1 MSLRGRWRIVETPD
15 YDMGE
20 PAYILFCKTGGE
32 FALGCLT
39 GSIHGACD
47 HDAIEFSWEGND
59 EMQQAG
65 GDGWAE
71 LQEDGSLEG
80 EISLHNGD
88 DIQFIAQS
96 STTSSIA
103 C

>member
-20 PAYILFCKTGGE
+20 PAYIVFRKTGGE

-39 GSIHGACD
+39 GAIYGSCQG
-47 HDAIEFSWEGND
+47 DAVEFIWEGND
-59 EMQQAG
+59 EMEPASG
-65 GDGWAE
+65 SGWAD
-71 LQEDGSLEG
+71 LQDDGSIEG
-80 EISLHNGD
+80 EISLNGGD
-88 DIQFIAQS
+88 DIAFIARQSTS
-96 STTSSIA
+96 STA